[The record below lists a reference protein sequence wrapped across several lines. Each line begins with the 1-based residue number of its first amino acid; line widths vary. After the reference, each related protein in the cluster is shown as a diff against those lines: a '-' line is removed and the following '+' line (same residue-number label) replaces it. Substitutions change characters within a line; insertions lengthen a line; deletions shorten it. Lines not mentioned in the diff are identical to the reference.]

1 MSQCYTWA
9 SFEKKEAIDI
19 CWCGGKLW
27 ESDWTGCKQ
36 NNAVLTLLAGRWAG
50 DHLVWYGC
58 EGFDFDDCNTPFK
71 ERLLHEYGIEY
82 FYETTDISGVFTD
95 SRGEWRYNKP
105 IGPNG
110 EWVPVYYDGP
120 FDTEIRWY
128 RYVVDLDK
136 RQFIDRE
143 RTAVHCVVPGEVWR
157 DDLFPVLSVPR
168 DWEPGNGYQGMWF
181 GDLLAATNDWPGEG
195 FEDLTY
201 LKSETSVMT
210 GLTNGKILEYVGDG
224 APEITEPPGTFYA
237 QTAWF
242 DYANRR
248 LSELIGTDR
257 SGTVVEWREG
267 HSGF

>member
-1 MSQCYTWA
+1 M
-9 SFEKKEAIDI
+9 
-19 CWCGGKLW
+19 
-27 ESDWTGCKQ
+27 
-36 NNAVLTLLAGRWAG
+36 
-50 DHLVWYGC
+50 
-58 EGFDFDDCNTPFK
+58 
-71 ERLLHEYGIEY
+71 
-82 FYETTDISGVFTD
+82 FTD

-242 DYANRR
+242 EYANRR